1 MFSARINVK
10 STDYVNLYFL
20 FMPLEP
26 AGSVEPVHHL
36 GFLLPLQRSHNA
48 GGEETEV
55 SFPQGQQRDHNVTQ
69 FRFHQS

>member
-36 GFLLPLQRSHNA
+36 GFLLPLQRS
-48 GGEETEV
+48 GGEETDV